1 MPSIPPPRIVP
12 LLTYAMAAAPTNL
25 EDMFKAFSK
34 FGDTR
39 SDGTHITL
47 TQADKWMKQA
57 SVIDGKKIT
66 TTDTGICFNKFKSK
80 SIQYGDFVKFVDDL
94 ANYKKMDS
102 QQLKTKLT
110 SCGSPGVPNTTHA
123 VAVSFILV
131 WYCLPCKEIPTK
143 CSKMSISLTSWRLIR
158 GKTFSKELR

>member
-12 LLTYAMAAAPTNL
+12 VLTYAMAAAPTNL

-47 TQADKWMKQA
+47 TQSDKWMKQA

-102 QQLKTKLT
+102 QQLKTKLV
-110 SCGSPGVPNTTHA
+110 SCGAPGVPNTTHA
-123 VAVSFILV
+123 VAVSFVFVIRIVALTRRYLQNDLRV
-131 WYCLPCKEIPTK
+131 N
-143 CSKMSISLTSWRLIR
+143 ISLTS
-158 GKTFSKELR
+158 